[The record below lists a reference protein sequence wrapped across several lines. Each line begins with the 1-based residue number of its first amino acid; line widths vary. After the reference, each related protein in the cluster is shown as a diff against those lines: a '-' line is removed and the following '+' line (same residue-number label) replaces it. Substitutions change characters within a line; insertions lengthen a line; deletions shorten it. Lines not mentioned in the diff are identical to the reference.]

1 MTEAKVARQLLH
13 MRRLKYVAHQSLA
26 LTLQE
31 LATVASHNA
40 CRILTAMLKHRQRIV
55 NISSNTLVRGNSN
68 HTTHFSCS

>member
-13 MRRLKYVAHQSLA
+13 MRRLKYVAHQP
-26 LTLQE
+26 LTFTLKK
-31 LATVASHNA
+31 LTTVAGHNA
-40 CRILTAMLKHRQRIV
+40 SRVLPPMLKHRQRIV